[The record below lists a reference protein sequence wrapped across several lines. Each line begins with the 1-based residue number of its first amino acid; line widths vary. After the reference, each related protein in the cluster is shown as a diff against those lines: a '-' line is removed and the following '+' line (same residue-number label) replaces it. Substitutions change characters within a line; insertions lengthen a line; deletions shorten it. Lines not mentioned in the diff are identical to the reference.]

1 MHHIMY
7 GSPYKVRRRFLLS
20 YLLPA
25 TLYPNQDSYMVLSVR
40 LSVTPHT
47 NSPPP
52 PKKSHSLTSLAL
64 LPDPAHEA
72 KPPGLYE
79 VHSFPPFRCV
89 YSMTPVLYCTLRCRA
104 SKAFFLQCAN
114 TTTTTSSLYL
124 CGSLGYLSHRNVG
137 KMYVCVCP
145 MLLPT

>member
-25 TLYPNQDSYMVLSVR
+25 TLYPNQDSYIVLSVR

-52 PKKSHSLTSLAL
+52 QKKATASPRLPSCQIPHTKPSRLACTKYTLSLPS
-64 LPDPAHEA
+64 
-72 KPPGLYE
+72 G
-79 VHSFPPFRCV
+79 
-89 YSMTPVLYCTLRCRA
+89 
-104 SKAFFLQCAN
+104 
-114 TTTTTSSLYL
+114 
-124 CGSLGYLSHRNVG
+124 
-137 KMYVCVCP
+137 VCIV
-145 MLLPT
+145 